1 MQRNHLKRNAT
12 ASTIKP
18 WPAIDIRRLRPDD
31 EAGWPIMR
39 VRKPNYLI
47 IVLCASFVC
56 VGLLGTF
63 LAHRQVEAESGA
75 VFRLRVEDT
84 INPVKARVI
93 ARAVAAAADADAQLL
108 VIELDTPGGLYD
120 STREIVETLLESE
133 APVAVFVSPRGAQA
147 GSAGTFITA
156 AAHVAAMAP
165 GSNIGAAT
173 PVSGSGEDIGETLA
187 DKVTNDAAALI
198 RAIAEERGRNA
209 DALEQTV
216 RKAASYSAGEAL
228 EAGVIDLLADDLA
241 DLLAQL
247 DGRTVSIASGER
259 ELELTNYDV
268 QQVEMQ
274 WRERFVD
281 FIANPNIAFLLI
293 TLGTLGLV
301 FELMTPGA
309 IGPGIAGI
317 ICLGL
322 GFLALGN
329 LPFNWAGIAFIVLA
343 VVLAV
348 LEIFVSGFGAL
359 GIGAVVSLI
368 IGGLL
373 LFGSF
378 GGGSI
383 PAGFPDVSVSPWV
396 LVGVGGFLALCAGY
410 LAFEAISSRVLG
422 RRAVAAGSGTSDSD
436 GRSSTGHL
444 IGQTGRVTR
453 ALEPRG
459 IVNLGDETWSAV
471 SSDGSSIPAGRS
483 IRVVGANGLLLT
495 VESIGATGAIEGPE

>member
-1 MQRNHLKRNAT
+1 
-12 ASTIKP
+12 
-18 WPAIDIRRLRPDD
+18 
-31 EAGWPIMR
+31 MR
-39 VRKPNYLI
+39 VRKPNLVI
-47 IVLCASFVC
+47 LVLCSALVC
-56 VGLLGTF
+56 LGLIGTF
-63 LAHRQVEAESGA
+63 LGHRLAEADSET

-93 ARAVAAAADADAQLL
+93 ARAVATATEADAQLL
-108 VIELDTPGGLYD
+108 VIELDTPGGLYG
-120 STREIVETLLESE
+120 STREIVETLLESDV
-133 APVAVFVSPRGAQA
+133 PVAVFVSPRGAQA

-156 AAHVAAMAP
+156 AGHVAAMAP

-198 RAIAEERGRNA
+198 RSIADERGRNA

-216 RKAASYSAGEAL
+216 RTAASYSASEAL
-228 EAGVIDLLADDLA
+228 EAGIIDLLADNLP
-241 DLLAQL
+241 DLLAEL
-247 DGRTVSIASGER
+247 DGQTVLTVSGER
-259 ELELTNYDV
+259 VLELTDYDL
-268 QQVEMQ
+268 QPIEMQ

-281 FIANPNIAFLLI
+281 FIADPNIAFLLI
-293 TLGTLGLV
+293 SLGSLGLV

-368 IGGLL
+368 IGGVL

-378 GGGSI
+378 GGGDVPVS
-383 PAGFPDVSVSPWV
+383 FPDVSVSPWV

-410 LAFEAISSRVLG
+410 FAFEAVSSRVLG
-422 RRAVAAGSGTSDSD
+422 RRAAVAGSGSDSD
-436 GRSSTGHL
+436 GRSSAGHL

-453 ALEPRG
+453 ELDPRG

-471 SSDGSSIPAGRS
+471 SSDGLFIPEGRP

-495 VESIGATGAIEGPE
+495 VESIGATGAIEGQE

>member
-1 MQRNHLKRNAT
+1 
-12 ASTIKP
+12 
-18 WPAIDIRRLRPDD
+18 
-31 EAGWPIMR
+31 MR
-39 VRKPNYLI
+39 VRKPNLI
-47 IVLCASFVC
+47 ILVLCSALVC
-56 VGLLGTF
+56 LGLIGTF
-63 LAHRQVEAESGA
+63 LGHRPAQADSET

-93 ARAVAAAADADAQLL
+93 ARAVATATEADAQLL
-108 VIELDTPGGLYD
+108 VIELDTPGGLYG
-120 STREIVETLLESE
+120 STREIVETLLESDV
-133 APVAVFVSPRGAQA
+133 PVAVFVSPRGAQA

-156 AAHVAAMAP
+156 AGHVAAMAP

-198 RAIAEERGRNA
+198 RSIADERGRNA

-216 RKAASYSAGEAL
+216 RTAASYSASEAL
-228 EAGVIDLLADDLA
+228 EAGIIDLLADNLP
-241 DLLAQL
+241 DLLAEL
-247 DGRTVSIASGER
+247 DGQTVLTVSGER
-259 ELELTNYDV
+259 VLELADYDL
-268 QQVEMQ
+268 QPIEMQ

-281 FIANPNIAFLLI
+281 FIADPNIAFLLI
-293 TLGTLGLV
+293 SLGSLGLV

-368 IGGLL
+368 IGGVL

-378 GGGSI
+378 GGGDVPVS
-383 PAGFPDVSVSPWV
+383 FPDVSVSPWV
-396 LVGVGGFLALCAGY
+396 LVSVGGFLALCAGY
-410 LAFEAISSRVLG
+410 LAFEAVSSRVLG
-422 RRAVAAGSGTSDSD
+422 RRAAVAGSGSDSD
-436 GRSSTGHL
+436 GRSSAGHL

-453 ALEPRG
+453 DLDPRG

-471 SSDGSSIPAGRS
+471 SSDGLTIPEGRS

-495 VESIGATGAIEGPE
+495 VESIGATGAIEGQE

>member
-1 MQRNHLKRNAT
+1 
-12 ASTIKP
+12 
-18 WPAIDIRRLRPDD
+18 
-31 EAGWPIMR
+31 MR
-39 VRKPNYLI
+39 VRKPNLI
-47 IVLCASFVC
+47 ILVLCSALVC
-56 VGLLGTF
+56 LGLIGTF
-63 LAHRQVEAESGA
+63 LGHRPAQADSET

-93 ARAVAAAADADAQLL
+93 ARAVATATDADAQLL
-108 VIELDTPGGLYD
+108 VIELDTPGGLYG
-120 STREIVETLLESE
+120 STREIVETLLESDV
-133 APVAVFVSPRGAQA
+133 PVAVFVSPRGAQA

-156 AAHVAAMAP
+156 AGHVAAMAP

-198 RAIAEERGRNA
+198 RSIADERGRNA

-216 RKAASYSAGEAL
+216 RTAASYSASEAL
-228 EAGVIDLLADDLA
+228 ETGIIDLLADNLP

-247 DGRTVSIASGER
+247 DGQTLLTVSGER
-259 ELELTNYDV
+259 VLELTDYDL
-268 QQVEMQ
+268 QPIEMQ

-281 FIANPNIAFLLI
+281 FIADPNIAFLLI
-293 TLGTLGLV
+293 SLGSLGLV

-368 IGGLL
+368 IGGVL

-378 GGGSI
+378 GGGDVPVS
-383 PAGFPDVSVSPWV
+383 FPDVSVSPWV

-410 LAFEAISSRVLG
+410 FAFEAVSSRVLG
-422 RRAVAAGSGTSDSD
+422 RRAAVAGGGSDSD
-436 GRSSTGHL
+436 GRSSAGHL

-453 ALEPRG
+453 DLDPRG

-471 SSDGSSIPAGRS
+471 SSDGSPIPEGRS
-483 IRVVGANGLLLT
+483 IRVVGAHGLLLT
-495 VESIGATGAIEGPE
+495 VESIGATGAIEGQE

>member
-1 MQRNHLKRNAT
+1 MLTRRPKFALLILSLSCICLGLAGALTSHGDARADS
-12 ASTIKP
+12 STVLL
-18 WPAIDIRRLRPDD
+18 LR
-31 EAGWPIMR
+31 I
-39 VRKPNYLI
+39 
-47 IVLCASFVC
+47 
-56 VGLLGTF
+56 
-63 LAHRQVEAESGA
+63 
-75 VFRLRVEDT
+75 EDT

-93 ARAVAAAADADAQLL
+93 ARAVASAVENDAELL

-120 STREIVETLLESE
+120 STRDIVETLLESDV
-133 APVAVFVSPRGAQA
+133 PVAVFVSPRGAQA

-156 AAHVAAMAP
+156 AAHIAAMAP

-198 RAIAEERGRNA
+198 RSIADERNRNA
-209 DALEQTV
+209 DALEDTV
-216 RKAASYSAGEAL
+216 RSAASYTSEEAL
-228 EAGVIDLLADDLA
+228 ESGIIDLVANNLD

-247 DGRTVSIASGER
+247 DGRTIVTVRGER
-259 ELELTNYDV
+259 TLELADYSV
-268 QQVEMQ
+268 QPVRMQ

-309 IGPGIAGI
+309 LGPGIAGV

-343 VVLAV
+343 VVLAA

-359 GIGAVVSLI
+359 GIGAVASLI
-368 IGGLL
+368 IGGIL

-378 GGGSI
+378 GGGAI
-383 PAGFPDVSVSPWV
+383 PANFPDISVNPWI
-396 LVGVGGFLALCAGY
+396 LVGVGGALTLGAAY
-410 LAFEAISSRVLG
+410 LAYEAIASRVG
-422 RRAVAAGSGTSDSD
+422 NRKAAVAGGGTADSD
-436 GRSSTGHL
+436 GRSSAGRL
-444 IGQTGRVTR
+444 VGQTGVVTSDLR
-453 ALEPRG
+453 PRG
-459 IVNLGDETWSAV
+459 VVDLGNETWSGVGA
-471 SSDGSSIPAGRS
+471 DGAYIPVGRRV
-483 IRVVGANGLLLT
+483 RVVAVDGLLLT
-495 VESIGATGAIEGPE
+495 VEPIGSVPATEGQE

>member
-1 MQRNHLKRNAT
+1 
-12 ASTIKP
+12 
-18 WPAIDIRRLRPDD
+18 
-31 EAGWPIMR
+31 MR
-39 VRKPNYLI
+39 VRKPNLI
-47 IVLCASFVC
+47 ILAVC
-56 VGLLGTF
+56 SALVCLGLIGTF
-63 LAHRQVEAESGA
+63 LSHRPAEAESA
-75 VFRLRVEDT
+75 TVFRLRVEDT

-93 ARAVAAAADADAQLL
+93 ARAVATATDADAQLL
-108 VIELDTPGGLYD
+108 VIELDTPGGLYG
-120 STREIVETLLESE
+120 STREIVETLLESDV
-133 APVAVFVSPRGAQA
+133 PVAVFVSPRGAQA

-156 AAHVAAMAP
+156 AGHVAAMAP

-198 RAIAEERGRNA
+198 RSIADERGRNA

-216 RKAASYSAGEAL
+216 RTAASYSASEAL
-228 EAGVIDLLADDLA
+228 EAEIIDLLADDMP
-241 DLLAQL
+241 DLLDQL
-247 DGRTVSIASGER
+247 DGRTIVTVSGEHI
-259 ELELTNYDV
+259 LELTDYDLQPV
-268 QQVEMQ
+268 KMQ

-293 TLGTLGLV
+293 SLGSLGLV

-329 LPFNWAGIAFIVLA
+329 LPFNWAGIAFIALA

-410 LAFEAISSRVLG
+410 FAFEAVSSRVLG
-422 RRAVAAGSGTSDSD
+422 RRAAVVGSGSDSD
-436 GRSSTGHL
+436 GRSSAGHL

-453 ALEPRG
+453 ELAPRG

-471 SSDGSSIPAGRS
+471 SSDGLPIPEGGS

-495 VESIGATGAIEGPE
+495 VESIGATGAIEGQE

>member
-1 MQRNHLKRNAT
+1 
-12 ASTIKP
+12 
-18 WPAIDIRRLRPDD
+18 
-31 EAGWPIMR
+31 MR
-39 VRKPNYLI
+39 VRKPNLVI
-47 IVLCASFVC
+47 LVLCSALVC
-56 VGLLGTF
+56 LGLIGTF
-63 LAHRQVEAESGA
+63 LGHRPAEADSST
-75 VFRLRVEDT
+75 VFRLRIEDT

-93 ARAVAAAADADAQLL
+93 ARAVATATEAEAQLL
-108 VIELDTPGGLYD
+108 VVELDTPGGLYG
-120 STREIVETLLESE
+120 STREIVETLLESDV
-133 APVAVFVSPRGAQA
+133 PVAVFVSPRGAQA

-156 AAHVAAMAP
+156 AGHVAAMAP

-187 DKVTNDAAALI
+187 DKVTNDASALI
-198 RAIAEERGRNA
+198 RSIADERGRNA

-216 RKAASYSAGEAL
+216 RTATSYSASEAF
-228 EAGVIDLLADDLA
+228 EAGIIDLLADNLP

-247 DGRTVSIASGER
+247 DGQTVPTVSGER
-259 ELELTNYDV
+259 VLELTDYDL
-268 QQVEMQ
+268 QPIEMQ

-281 FIANPNIAFLLI
+281 FIADPNIAFLLI
-293 TLGTLGLV
+293 SLGSLGLV

-368 IGGLL
+368 IGGVL

-378 GGGSI
+378 GGGDVPVS
-383 PAGFPDVSVSPWV
+383 FPDVSVSPWV

-410 LAFEAISSRVLG
+410 FAFEAVSSRVLG
-422 RRAVAAGSGTSDSD
+422 RRAAVAGSGADSD
-436 GRSSTGHL
+436 GRSSAGHL

-453 ALEPRG
+453 ALDPRG

-471 SSDGSSIPAGRS
+471 SSDGLPIPEGRP
-483 IRVVGANGLLLT
+483 IRVVGASGLLLT
-495 VESIGATGAIEGPE
+495 VESIGSTGAIEGQE

>member
-1 MQRNHLKRNAT
+1 
-12 ASTIKP
+12 
-18 WPAIDIRRLRPDD
+18 
-31 EAGWPIMR
+31 MR
-39 VRKPNYLI
+39 VRKPNLI
-47 IVLCASFVC
+47 ILVLCSALVC
-56 VGLLGTF
+56 LGLIGTF
-63 LAHRQVEAESGA
+63 LGHRPAEADSST
-75 VFRLRVEDT
+75 VFRLRIEDT

-93 ARAVAAAADADAQLL
+93 ARAVATATEAEAQLL
-108 VIELDTPGGLYD
+108 VVELDTPGGLYG
-120 STREIVETLLESE
+120 STREIVETLLESDV
-133 APVAVFVSPRGAQA
+133 PVAVFVSPRGAQA

-156 AAHVAAMAP
+156 AGHVAAMAP

-198 RAIAEERGRNA
+198 RSIADERGRNA

-216 RKAASYSAGEAL
+216 RTAASYSASEAL
-228 EAGVIDLLADDLA
+228 EAGIIDLLADNLP

-247 DGRTVSIASGER
+247 DGQAVPTVSGER
-259 ELELTNYDV
+259 VLELTDYDV
-268 QQVEMQ
+268 QPIEMQ

-281 FIANPNIAFLLI
+281 FIADPNIAFLLI
-293 TLGTLGLV
+293 SLGSLGLV

-368 IGGLL
+368 IGGVL

-378 GGGSI
+378 GGGDVPVS
-383 PAGFPDVSVSPWV
+383 FPDVSVSPWV
-396 LVGVGGFLALCAGY
+396 LLGVGGFLALCAGY
-410 LAFEAISSRVLG
+410 FAFEAVSSRVLG
-422 RRAVAAGSGTSDSD
+422 RRAAVAGSGSDSD
-436 GRSSTGHL
+436 GRSSAGHL

-453 ALEPRG
+453 ALDPRG

-471 SSDGSSIPAGRS
+471 SSDGLPIPEGRP
-483 IRVVGANGLLLT
+483 IRVVGASGLLLT
-495 VESIGATGAIEGPE
+495 VESIGPTGAIGDPE

>member
-1 MQRNHLKRNAT
+1 
-12 ASTIKP
+12 
-18 WPAIDIRRLRPDD
+18 
-31 EAGWPIMR
+31 MR
-39 VRKPNYLI
+39 VRKPNSMVL
-47 IVLCASFVC
+47 VLCSVLVC
-56 VGLLGTF
+56 LGLIGTF
-63 LAHRQVEAESGA
+63 LSHRPVEAEA
-75 VFRLRVEDT
+75 PTVFRLRIEDT
-84 INPVKARVI
+84 INPIKSRVI
-93 ARAVAAAADADAQLL
+93 ARAVATAIEADAQLL

-120 STREIVETLLESE
+120 STREIVETLLESDV
-133 APVAVFVSPRGAQA
+133 PVAVFVSPRGAQA

-156 AAHVAAMAP
+156 AGHIAAMAP

-198 RAIAEERGRNA
+198 RSIAEERGRNP
-209 DALEQTV
+209 DPLEQTV
-216 RKAASYSAGEAL
+216 RTAASYSATEAL
-228 EAGVIDLLADDLA
+228 EADMIDLLADDLP
-241 DLLAQL
+241 DLLIQL
-247 DGRTVSIASGER
+247 DGRTVDTVSGER
-259 ELELTNYDV
+259 TLELTDYDL
-268 QQVEMQ
+268 QPIEMQ
-274 WRERFVD
+274 WREKFVD

-293 TLGTLGLV
+293 SLGSLGLV
-301 FELMTPGA
+301 FELMTPGT

-368 IGGLL
+368 IGGIL

-378 GGGSI
+378 GGGNV
-383 PAGFPDVSVSPWV
+383 PVNFPDVSVSPWV
-396 LVGVGGFLALCAGY
+396 LVGVGGFFALIAGY
-410 LAFEAISSRVLG
+410 FAYEAISSRVLG
-422 RRAVAAGSGTSDSD
+422 RRAAVAGGGLPDSD

-453 ALEPRG
+453 ALDPRG
-459 IVNLGDETWSAV
+459 IVNLGDETWSAI
-471 SSDGSSIPAGRS
+471 SDDGAAIREGSQ
-483 IRVVGANGLLLT
+483 IRVVAVRGLMLT
-495 VESIGATGAIEGPE
+495 VESVASPPAVEGQE

>member
-1 MQRNHLKRNAT
+1 
-12 ASTIKP
+12 
-18 WPAIDIRRLRPDD
+18 
-31 EAGWPIMR
+31 MR
-39 VRKPNYLI
+39 VRKPNLVI
-47 IVLCASFVC
+47 LVLCSALVC
-56 VGLLGTF
+56 LGLIGTF
-63 LAHRQVEAESGA
+63 LGHRPAEADSST
-75 VFRLRVEDT
+75 VFRLRIEDT

-93 ARAVAAAADADAQLL
+93 ARAVATATEAEAQLL
-108 VIELDTPGGLYD
+108 VVELDTPGGLYG
-120 STREIVETLLESE
+120 STREIVETLLESDV
-133 APVAVFVSPRGAQA
+133 PVAVFVSPRGAQA

-156 AAHVAAMAP
+156 AGHVAAMAP

-187 DKVTNDAAALI
+187 DKVTNDASALI
-198 RAIAEERGRNA
+198 RSIADERGRNA

-216 RKAASYSAGEAL
+216 RTATSYSASEAF
-228 EAGVIDLLADDLA
+228 EAGIIDLLADNLP

-247 DGRTVSIASGER
+247 DGQTVPTVSGER
-259 ELELTNYDV
+259 VLELTDYDL
-268 QQVEMQ
+268 QPIEMQ

-281 FIANPNIAFLLI
+281 FIADPKIAFLLI
-293 TLGTLGLV
+293 SLGSLGLV

-368 IGGLL
+368 IGGVL

-378 GGGSI
+378 GGGDVPVS
-383 PAGFPDVSVSPWV
+383 FPDVSVSPWV

-410 LAFEAISSRVLG
+410 FAFEAVSSRVLG
-422 RRAVAAGSGTSDSD
+422 RRAAVAGSGADSD
-436 GRSSTGHL
+436 GRSSAGHL

-453 ALEPRG
+453 ALDPRG

-471 SSDGSSIPAGRS
+471 SSDGLPIPEGRP
-483 IRVVGANGLLLT
+483 IRVVGASGLLLT
-495 VESIGATGAIEGPE
+495 VESIGSTGAIEGQE

>member
-1 MQRNHLKRNAT
+1 
-12 ASTIKP
+12 
-18 WPAIDIRRLRPDD
+18 
-31 EAGWPIMR
+31 MR
-39 VRKPNYLI
+39 VRKPNLI
-47 IVLCASFVC
+47 ILVLCSVLVC
-56 VGLLGTF
+56 LGLIGTF
-63 LAHRQVEAESGA
+63 LGHRTAEADSET
-75 VFRLRVEDT
+75 VFILGVEDT

-93 ARAVAAAADADAQLL
+93 ARAVATATEADAQLL
-108 VIELDTPGGLYD
+108 VIELDTPGGLYG
-120 STREIVETLLESE
+120 STREIVETLLESDV
-133 APVAVFVSPRGAQA
+133 PVAVFVSPRGAQA

-156 AAHVAAMAP
+156 AGHVAAMAP

-198 RAIAEERGRNA
+198 RSIADERGRNA

-216 RKAASYSAGEAL
+216 RTAASYSASEAL
-228 EAGVIDLLADDLA
+228 EAGIIDLLADNLP

-247 DGRTVSIASGER
+247 DGQTVLTVSGER
-259 ELELTNYDV
+259 VLELTDYDL
-268 QQVEMQ
+268 QPIEMQ

-281 FIANPNIAFLLI
+281 FIADPNIAFLLI
-293 TLGTLGLV
+293 SLGSLGLV

-368 IGGLL
+368 IGGVL

-378 GGGSI
+378 GGGDVPVS
-383 PAGFPDVSVSPWV
+383 FPDVSVSPWV

-410 LAFEAISSRVLG
+410 FAFEAVSSRVLG
-422 RRAVAAGSGTSDSD
+422 RRAAVAGSGSDSD
-436 GRSSTGHL
+436 GRSSAGHL

-453 ALEPRG
+453 DLDPRG

-471 SSDGSSIPAGRS
+471 SSDGLFIPEGRS

-495 VESIGATGAIEGPE
+495 VESIGATGAIEGQE